1 METGQWGAG
10 SWAEDGRVP
19 DPAANAYPPR
29 PASIYPPEA
38 GSGAFPQQAGPYPAE
53 PSAYPDAYPDPR
65 APVSPFPDPPP
76 ADPRTANPRV
86 GGPYPANAYPY
97 SAESTGPQ
105 PRPGVPEPR
114 SGAWLN
120 SYPGDRSGAWS
131 TDSGA
136 RRVDREQSGSWR
148 SGGYPGDVEDL
159 SLAEPEPPAGR
170 GRWARTY
177 GRPRPEK
184 GGGPKVNGH
193 PPRAGD
199 GYPTGLRPV
208 SAAPVY
214 RGSFPMRR
222 INSPATP
229 VAEQLDYRRAAIF
242 TAAWYGVPLLL
253 YLAWALTLEANRRTF
268 VLHQLGGNSLW
279 LLSAALLSLLL
290 GLALRWVAHEWR
302 NLTVSFAASVMGA
315 GIVTVVHTLATGS

>member
-19 DPAANAYPPR
+19 DPAPNAYPPY
-29 PASIYPPEA
+29 PASGYPPQPAARPE
-38 GSGAFPQQAGPYPAE
+38 PPYA
-53 PSAYPDAYPDPR
+53 PDPR
-65 APVSPFPDPPP
+65 APVSPFPEPQ
-76 ADPRTANPRV
+76 AGDPRTANPRGV
-86 GGPYPANAYPY
+86 GPYPANAYPY
-97 SAESTGPQ
+97 PADRYPGDSSGAPAY
-105 PRPGVPEPR
+105 PGVPEPR
-114 SGAWLN
+114 SGSWLN

-136 RRVDREQSGSWR
+136 GRVGPEHSGSWR
-148 SGGYPGDVEDL
+148 SGAYPGDVDDL

-177 GRPRPEK
+177 GRPRPDR
-184 GGGPKVNGH
+184 GGSPRVNAQ

-208 SAAPVY
+208 SATPVY

-222 INSPATP
+222 INSPDAP
-229 VAEQLDYRRAAIF
+229 AAEPLDYRRAAIF
-242 TAAWYGVPLLL
+242 TGAWYGVPLLL

-268 VLHQLGGNSLW
+268 VLHQLGENLLW
-279 LLSAALLSLLL
+279 LLSAALLSLLVAL
-290 GLALRWVAHEWR
+290 GLRWVAHEWR
-302 NLTVSFAASVMGA
+302 NLTVSFAASVMGS
-315 GIVTVVHTLATGS
+315 GIVTVIHSLVTGS